1 MKSVGVILKPSNIPQ
16 FKPFIQRFHHFLAQA
31 NAQAFYLECERER
44 LSAMGIPAS
53 AYRLVSEQQLFNNS
67 ELIFSLGGDGTL
79 IGTCRQSAGSMTP
92 IVGVNLGHLGFT
104 TEYTRD
110 EIFDDLPAILSGSFT
125 TCPLPLFQVTVN
137 GQDDSQAQYL
147 FLNDAVF
154 AKKDIARMFEIS
166 VHTADEVIYKLI
178 GDGLIVSS
186 PIGSTAYSMAA
197 GGPIIHRQVAGM
209 VLTPICPHS
218 LTKRP
223 IVLPNNLPIIIEPSV
238 DDGQIALTLDGQV
251 LVTLAPGSTIHLQ
264 CAAKKANLVQN
275 PRHGFFQTLNLK
287 FANSSR
293 DL

>member
-1 MKSVGVILKPSNIPQ
+1 MKSVGIILKPSNIPQ
-16 FKPFIQRFHHFLAQA
+16 FKPFIQRFHNILSQEKIEILYP
-31 NAQAFYLECERER
+31 QCESDR
-44 LSAMGIPAS
+44 LQAMGILS
-53 AYRLVSEQQLFNNS
+53 TSYILVSEQQLFDQS
-67 ELIFSLGGDGTL
+67 ELIFSLGGDGTF
-79 IGTCRQSAGSMTP
+79 IGTCRQGAGSIAP
-92 IVGVNLGHLGFT
+92 IIGVNLGHLGFT

-110 EIFDDLPAILSGSFT
+110 EIFDDLPAILNGNFETS
-125 TCPLPLFQVTVN
+125 PLPLFQVTVN
-137 GQDDSQAQYL
+137 FPDGIQSNHL

-154 AKKDIARMFEIS
+154 AKRDIARMFEIS
-166 VHTADEVIYKLI
+166 VHTADEIIYKLI

-238 DDGQIALTLDGQV
+238 DDGPIALTLDGQV
-251 LVTLAPGSTIHLQ
+251 LVNIPPGSTIHLQ
-264 CAAKKANLVQN
+264 CASKVANIVRN

>member
-1 MKSVGVILKPSNIPQ
+1 MKTVGIILKPSNIPQ

-31 NAQAFYLECERER
+31 NIEALYLQSEKQR
-44 LSAMGIPAS
+44 LDAIGIQS
-53 AYRLVSEQQLFNNS
+53 QAYRLVEESQLFKLS
-67 ELIFSLGGDGTL
+67 ELIFSFGGDGTL
-79 IGTCRQSAGSMTP
+79 IGTCRQSEKSQAP

-110 EIFDDLPAILSGSFT
+110 ELFEDLPAILRGDFQVSQ
-125 TCPLPLFQVTVN
+125 LPLFKAQVYE
-137 GQDDSQAQYL
+137 QQKEISSSL

-154 AKKDIARMFEIS
+154 SKRDIARMFELT
-166 VHTADEVIYKLI
+166 VRTTDELIYKLI
-178 GDGLIVSS
+178 GDGLIISS

-223 IVLPNNLPIIIEPSV
+223 IVLPNHLEVLIETNA
-238 DDGQIALTLDGQV
+238 DDGPISLTIDGQV
-251 LVTLAPGSTIHLQ
+251 LVTLTPGRVVSIASTGQ
-264 CAAKKANLVQN
+264 QVQLVRN
-275 PRHGFFQTLNLK
+275 PRHGFFNTLNTK

-293 DL
+293 DI